1 VEINIFSMNGQL
13 VKKLEQRL
21 YTIENGGRES
31 CIQWDGRGENGASL
45 GKGIYLYS
53 VKISKNTLDGQ
64 IILGESPLKKLVLLK

>member
-21 YTIENGGRES
+21 YIIENGGRES